1 MDATDLDVS
10 YIADSY
16 HEVLE
21 TTQGFVVGNEP
32 LIELIFTGVLSGGA
46 VLIEGVPGTAK
57 TTVSKIT
64 AKLLSYSFKRIQGAV
79 DVQPADII
87 GVRIYVAS
95 ENQFILQKGPIFS
108 NFVLVD
114 EINRLT
120 PKTQSALLES
130 MSEHQATI
138 DGNTYPLPKPFFVVA
153 TQNPYEFEGTFSLV
167 EAQRDRFMYSIPLD
181 HLTVN
186 EELEIIRRDNG
197 GELTWDDFERTLPSL
212 LSPEDVGKMIA
223 LSRQVHA
230 DEAVLRYI
238 ADLVA
243 ATRSHGDIRLGASS
257 RASLAL
263 LRGAKVRAAMDN
275 RPYVIPDDVRNLALP
290 VFRHRLLME
299 RDAII
304 GQISVDTVI
313 QEILDS
319 VEVS

>member
-10 YIADSY
+10 YIADAY

-21 TTQGFVVGNEP
+21 TTQRFVVGNRP
-32 LIELIFTGVLSGGA
+32 LIDLIFTGVLSDGA

-57 TTVSKIT
+57 TTVSKIM

-87 GVRIYVAS
+87 GVRIYVAR

-138 DGNTYPLPKPFFVVA
+138 DGNTYPLPKPFFVIA

-181 HLTVN
+181 HLNV
-186 EELEIIRRDNG
+186 EDELEIIRRDNG
-197 GELTWDDFERTLPSL
+197 GGLSWADFEESLPAL
-212 LSPEDVGKMIA
+212 LSPEDIGEMIGVV
-223 LSRQVHA
+223 RQVHV

-243 ATRSHGDIRLGASS
+243 ATRSHGDVRLGASS

-263 LRGAKVRAAMDN
+263 LRGAKVRAAMDG
-275 RPYVIPDDVRNLALP
+275 RPYVLPDDVKTLAMP
-290 VFRHRLLME
+290 VLRHRLLME

-304 GQISVDTVI
+304 GQISVNTVVE
-313 QEILDS
+313 EILNS

>member
-10 YIADSY
+10 YIADAY

-21 TTQGFVVGNEP
+21 TTQRFVVGNKP
-32 LIELIFTGVLSGGA
+32 LIELIFTGVLSSGP

-57 TTVSKIT
+57 TTVSKIM

-87 GVRIYVAS
+87 GVRIYVAN
-95 ENQFILQKGPIFS
+95 EGQFVLQKGPIFS

-130 MSEHQATI
+130 MSEQQATI
-138 DGNTYPLPKPFFVVA
+138 DGNTYPLPKPFFVIA

-167 EAQRDRFMYSIPLD
+167 EAQRDRFMYSIPLE
-181 HLTVN
+181 HLKVD
-186 EELEIIRRDNG
+186 EELEIIRRDNSG
-197 GELTWDDFERTLPSL
+197 GLSWDDFEDSLPPL
-212 LSPEDVGKMIA
+212 LSPEDVGEMIGIV
-223 LSRQVHA
+223 RQVRA

-243 ATRSHGDIRLGASS
+243 ATRSHGDVRLGASS

-263 LRGAKVRAAMDN
+263 LRGAKARAAMDG
-275 RPYVIPDDVRNLALP
+275 RSYVIPDDVKDLAMPAL
-290 VFRHRLLME
+290 RHRLLME

-304 GQISVDTVI
+304 GQISVDAVI
-313 QEILDS
+313 QEILNS